1 MPYLQ
6 GIKQRSRHAHMQAT
20 VCSLYVT
27 NRARESVRANAM
39 HVSVRSTA
47 LLRERES
54 ERGTATARVSTMFGP
69 LRYSPCSAV
78 QFERRSREVDRTQP
92 LHSLG
97 ISRSSHC
104 VFFDLFFGCV
114 SFLFIYFFSVYFF
127 CCGYTCIFLLMT
139 PKQH

>member
-20 VCSLYVT
+20 VRSL
-27 NRARESVRANAM
+27 RDQQSARERESVRANAM

-54 ERGTATARVSTMFGP
+54 ERETATARVSTMFGP

-92 LHSLG
+92 LTKFPLRFF
-97 ISRSSHC
+97 RSFLRVC
-104 VFFDLFFGCV
+104 FVLIYLFFFGV
-114 SFLFIYFFSVYFF
+114 
-127 CCGYTCIFLLMT
+127 FLLLWIYLYISVDDA
-139 PKQH
+139 

>member
-69 LRYSPCSAV
+69 LGSSLARQYNSRDGRV
-78 QFERRSREVDRTQP
+78 RSIAHNRSQ
-92 LHSLG
+92 
-97 ISRSSHC
+97 SSHC
-104 VFFDLFFGCV
+104 VFSIFSSGVFR
-114 SFLFIYFFSVYFF
+114 SYLFIFFLCISSAVDILVYF
-127 CCGYTCIFLLMT
+127 C
-139 PKQH
+139 